1 MVTGTMR
8 RMMNRMVYRMMM
20 RTMMYRMM
28 YRVMGNGT
36 VILSHRKAGHGYKY
50 YGG

>member
-1 MVTGTMR
+1 MMNGTMR
-8 RMMNRMVYRMMM
+8 RMMSRMVYRVMMRTMVYRMMH
-20 RTMMYRMM
+20 
-28 YRVMGNGT
+28 RVMRNGT